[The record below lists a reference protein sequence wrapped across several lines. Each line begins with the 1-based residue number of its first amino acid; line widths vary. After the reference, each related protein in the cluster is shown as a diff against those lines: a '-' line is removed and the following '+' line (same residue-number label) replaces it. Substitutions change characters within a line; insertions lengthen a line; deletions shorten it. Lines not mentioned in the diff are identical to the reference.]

1 MGKENIFKKI
11 DLPSLEVPT
20 EVKKKVISDIE
31 SAKVLKELSSL
42 FTSQY
47 SSVVHQLFKKNI
59 TK

>member
-11 DLPSLEVPT
+11 DLPNLEVPT
-20 EVKKKVISDIE
+20 EVKSKVISDIE
-31 SAKVLKELSSL
+31 SAKVFKELANL

-47 SSVVHQLFKKNI
+47 SSVVHQLFKKNK

>member
-11 DLPSLEVPT
+11 DLPSIDVPT
-20 EVKKKVISDIE
+20 EVKTKVISDIE
-31 SAKVLKELSSL
+31 SAKVFKELASL

-47 SSVVHQLFKKNI
+47 SSVVHQLFKKNK